1 MFPSPQDRCLTFLRP
16 GRVVRVQQGPLDWG
30 WGVVVAEPGSAVTVD
45 GRAPTGCTIE
55 LAGELAGVTYESRR
69 CLRSEG
75 AHRFTGER
83 PFGVVVYGYG
93 AAGSYAFVGGADVRR
108 IYDPPG

>member
-1 MFPSPQDRCLTFLRP
+1 M
-16 GRVVRVQQGPLDWG
+16 
-30 WGVVVAEPGSAVTVD
+30 
-45 GRAPTGCTIE
+45 
-55 LAGELAGVTYESRR
+55 TYESRR
-69 CLRSEG
+69 CLLTEG
-75 AHRFTGER
+75 VHRFTGER